1 MKIGQRYN
9 PFRIFAGIYIPNFVW
24 QDRNLTNLSKL
35 LFGRLISY
43 AGKNGNCF
51 PKQETLAEEFN
62 VSTNTILTSINQLV
76 AQKYLEKENPTGK
89 DRLMHKCIRYHFIW
103 HESCDESIKPEPG
116 TKPISE
122 PNENIRSVP
131 NGDIRCK
138 VIDSCLIDS
147 SLKTKT
153 ICSGKNPEWL
163 DHSENDSVG
172 VIPRRTKPPTK
183 TITME
188 VPDLE
193 EKNEQYLPYVQRL
206 AQIVFSAPGAARSK
220 QRVQLDAR
228 RSNQWANEIRL
239 LCEKDAVT
247 FDALNEVL
255 DWYAENNGGEYI
267 PEVESAS
274 ALRKK
279 WPRLLSAIK
288 RGNKPGKKP
297 GGIKQLL
304 GGAAAIPGKYDDVK
318 TIVIDNTKF

>member
-76 AQKYLEKENPTGK
+76 AQKYLEKENPTGA

-103 HESCDESIKPEPG
+103 HEGCDESIKPEPD
-116 TKPISE
+116 TKPVSV
-122 PNENIRSVP
+122 PNENIRSV
-131 NGDIRCK
+131 NNENIRCK

-153 ICSGKNPEWL
+153 ICSGKNPELL

-172 VIPRRTKPPTK
+172 VVPRKRKPPTK

-193 EKNEQYLPYVQRL
+193 EKNEPYLPYVQRL
-206 AQIVFSAPGAARSK
+206 AQIVCSAPGVMRSK
-220 QRVQLDAR
+220 QKVQLNAAR
-228 RSNQWANEIRL
+228 TKQWVNEIRL
-239 LCEKDAVT
+239 LCDKDGVT
-247 FDALNEVL
+247 TNKLNRVL
-255 DWYAENNGGEYI
+255 DWYADHIGGEFI
-267 PEVESAS
+267 PEVQSAG

-279 WPRLLSAIK
+279 WPKLLAAIE
-288 RGNKPGKKP
+288 RGKNKPSKQIGKKP
-297 GGIKQLL
+297 DSHIQ
-304 GGAAAIPGKYDDVK
+304 AEPGKYAGVK
-318 TIVIDNTKF
+318 TITFDNSKS